1 MYKDTY
7 TQEDVN
13 NIIIQIKESIDREIL
28 DAIKSNYDAI
38 YLRSAKG
45 INTVEDVFC
54 QQCYGK
60 IYALEGIKEYIDGMV
75 DRLLGVNHE

>member
-13 NIIIQIKESIDREIL
+13 NIIIQIKESIDREIQ

-38 YLRSAKG
+38 YLRDKKG
-45 INTVEDVFC
+45 VNTSEDIFC
-54 QQCYGK
+54 NHCRGK

-75 DRLLGVNHE
+75 YRLLGVNNL

>member
-13 NIIIQIKESIDREIL
+13 NIIIQIKESIDREIE

-38 YLRSAKG
+38 YRRDSIG
-45 INTVEDVFC
+45 INTLEDSFC
-54 QQCYGK
+54 QHCYGK
-60 IYALEGIKEYIDGMV
+60 IYALEGIGRYIEDMTN
-75 DRLLGVNHE
+75 RLLGINQ

>member
-13 NIIIQIKESIDREIL
+13 NILIQINESIDREICE
-28 DAIKSNYDAI
+28 AIKSNYDAI
-38 YLRSAKG
+38 YLRSARG
-45 INTVEDVFC
+45 IDTADDLFC

-60 IYALEGIKEYIDGMV
+60 IYALEGVRDYIDGLIE
-75 DRLLGVNHE
+75 RLLGVNNL